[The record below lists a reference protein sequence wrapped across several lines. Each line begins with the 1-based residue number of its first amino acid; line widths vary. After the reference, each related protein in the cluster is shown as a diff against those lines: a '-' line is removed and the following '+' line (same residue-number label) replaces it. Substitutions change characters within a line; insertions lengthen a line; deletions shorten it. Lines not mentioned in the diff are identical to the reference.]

1 MEGLLNGLDT
11 GYQVIFN
18 FWRTA
23 GNLQKSHD
31 KGGKF
36 VTKGQTSKFHAAF
49 LTLLGNFKA
58 RGSGKIG

>member
-36 VTKGQTSKFHAAF
+36 VTKGKTSKFHAAF